1 MEPNMNNKLIQI
13 LRPFINELIDAP
25 FPTFPGAGAD
35 FFLEVESMRCAEVNE
50 MCIELV
56 ETQRAR
62 LGNRAADI
70 VRDALEPIRL
80 ELLQRYPSC
89 AAQLDPDTW
98 PAPARRH

>member
-1 MEPNMNNKLIQI
+1 MNRKLIQI
-13 LRPFINELIDAP
+13 LRPFVDALMDAP
-25 FPTFPGAGAD
+25 FPTFPGADAN
-35 FFLEVESMRCAEVNE
+35 FYLEVESLRCADVSE
-50 MCIELV
+50 MCADLV
-56 ETQRAR
+56 EAQRAR

-89 AAQLDPDTW
+89 ANQLNPGTW